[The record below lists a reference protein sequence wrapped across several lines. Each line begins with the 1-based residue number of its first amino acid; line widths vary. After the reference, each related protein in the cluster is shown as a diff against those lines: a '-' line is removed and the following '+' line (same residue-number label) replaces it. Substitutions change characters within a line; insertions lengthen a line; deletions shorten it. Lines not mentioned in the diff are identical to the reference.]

1 MGKWLETEKSFVSNS
16 LFEKKKRN
24 EFVFDERIR
33 LLANEVRGFNDGKL
47 LHLIDLINS
56 ILPMFQCSKKEIECS
71 PLLHKRTFLETC
83 CHVRSFVSTSHP
95 LWLDRRNKGE
105 EGRRGESVHPT
116 TAGQF
121 QQWIFIVLMN
131 YFIRYST
138 FREFWIKESFVSSA
152 ATNTRFVSVCNELH
166 TVYTM
171 FEYC

>member
-33 LLANEVRGFNDGKL
+33 LLANEIRGFNDGKL

-56 ILPMFQCSKKEIECS
+56 ILPMLKKEIECS